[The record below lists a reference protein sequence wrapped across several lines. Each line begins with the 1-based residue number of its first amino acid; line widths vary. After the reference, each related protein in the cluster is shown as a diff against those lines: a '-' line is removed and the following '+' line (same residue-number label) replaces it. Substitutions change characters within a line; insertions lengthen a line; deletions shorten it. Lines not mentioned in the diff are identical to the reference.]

1 MPACGIL
8 GMRIMTPS
16 GDTSVGS
23 RIPAMML
30 VGTRLRA
37 RRCGILMR
45 MAELV
50 GRHRIMMLGPIDAGT
65 GRPTVVVD
73 IAELEAAHLDLL
85 RRLLEPNLGA
95 GIALVVDGQVVARG
109 ADPPERASLPQVQRL
124 TEMAVQQHEY
134 LCAELRRMRDEYEQD
149 FAQERAILRTLRE
162 RWLERVCDDQVHGE
176 DAIRYF
182 VESLGNIGKK
192 VTPPSS
198 AGG

>member
-8 GMRIMTPS
+8 GRRIMTPR

>member
-8 GMRIMTPS
+8 GRRIMTRA

-23 RIPAMML
+23 RILAMML
-30 VGTRLRA
+30 VGKRLRA

-65 GRPTVVVD
+65 GRPTVVVNVAD
-73 IAELEAAHLDLL
+73 LETAHLDLL

-95 GIALVVDGQVVARG
+95 GIALMIDGQVVARG
-109 ADPPERASLPQVQRL
+109 PDPLERASLPQVQRL

-192 VTPPSS
+192 MTPPSS